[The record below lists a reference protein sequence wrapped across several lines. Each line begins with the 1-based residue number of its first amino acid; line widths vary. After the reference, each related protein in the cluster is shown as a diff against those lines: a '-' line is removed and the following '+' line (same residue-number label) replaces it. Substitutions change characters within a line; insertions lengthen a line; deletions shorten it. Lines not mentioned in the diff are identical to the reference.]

1 MRILSGTEFTTKCAG
16 KPDTVFSSMLSYA
29 RIELKT
35 VFGRKYSST
44 TGLLTH
50 ELYPPFW
57 YSTLASTR
65 QSGKVFVKALFSGA
79 GFAMSFWSKEGL
91 WSMI

>member
-57 YSTLASTR
+57 YS
-65 QSGKVFVKALFSGA
+65 
-79 GFAMSFWSKEGL
+79 
-91 WSMI
+91 I